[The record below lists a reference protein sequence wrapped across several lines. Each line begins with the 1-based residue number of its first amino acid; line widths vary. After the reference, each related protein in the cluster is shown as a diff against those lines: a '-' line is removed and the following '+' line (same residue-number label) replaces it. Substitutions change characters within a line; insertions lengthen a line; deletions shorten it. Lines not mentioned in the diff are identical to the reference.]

1 MDEFIR
7 EVADWVHDKIGQAL
21 KQGYQGVIE
30 VEAKLGV
37 LKYKE
42 GDMRMKAP
50 VRVETSELGF
60 LVLMGG
66 LLNGASHCVS
76 SRRGRRT

>member
-37 LKYKE
+37 LKYK
-42 GDMRMKAP
+42 DADTRMQAP
-50 VRVETSELGF
+50 VRVETSELGS
-60 LVLMGG
+60 LMLMGG
-66 LLNGASHCVS
+66 LLNGVSFCIS
-76 SRRGRRT
+76 SRRGRRS